1 MAGKLFLTEAPA
13 ECKEVGLTKLLVWL
27 TFSATDSLQLSAKFP
42 LWPFVASGWSI
53 ASPQFQVVS
62 TIMFSACSLSPF
74 RLIPSF
80 PTSCLSSASQSSSL
94 LLDHHR
100 VCVSQGKTHKFCY
113 VKSFCLNCL
122 TGVCLTSSVAFR
134 VVTMIRPWYV
144 QHTVKWLKWL
154 KANKKWRYALV
165 LMNTFQQFVH
175 QNSAELIR
183 GLLHCSSEVAI
194 CLNSIDVEACT
205 WWCLGCL
212 PGAMKRGRSQIWCIK
227 MS

>member
-27 TFSATDSLQLSAKFP
+27 TFSATDSLRFSAKFP
-42 LWPFVASGWSI
+42 LWPFVAMPEALLAHNSKLYQQLCSQLVVWVHF
-53 ASPQFQVVS
+53 AWFHPFQLL
-62 TIMFSACSLSPF
+62 AY
-74 RLIPSF
+74 RLP
-80 PTSCLSSASQSSSL
+80 AN
-94 LLDHHR
+94 HR
-100 VCVSQGKTHKFCY
+100 RFCWIITVCVSQGKTHKFCY